1 MDRPSS
7 VKIGVALMLA
17 SMALGLVSVSLNI
30 ASAPEHYSRPVMI
43 VGSGVLLSISG
54 ALAYLLYV
62 GKNWA
67 RIVFAIFGV
76 YAIVTGVNG
85 PNPLGVHHP
94 FVVTS
99 HWFGMAATVA
109 VLVALF
115 VPASSRWYKSQK
127 TDA

>member
-1 MDRPSS
+1 MNRPSS

-17 SMALGLVSVSLNI
+17 TMAMGLVSASLNI

-43 VGSGVLLSISG
+43 AGSVVLLAISG
-54 ALAYLLYV
+54 ALAYVLYL

-67 RIVFAIFGV
+67 RIVFAIFGT
-76 YAIVTGVNG
+76 YAIVTGFNG

-94 FVVTS
+94 FVVTN
-99 HWFGMAATVA
+99 HWFGMATTVA

-115 VPASSRWYKSQK
+115 VPASNRWYKSQS
-127 TDA
+127 AHA

>member
-54 ALAYLLYV
+54 ALAYLLLLTTLHRASVAHLYRV
-62 GKNWA
+62 
-67 RIVFAIFGV
+67 
-76 YAIVTGVNG
+76 
-85 PNPLGVHHP
+85 LGSVRGAP
-94 FVVTS
+94 PAEA
-99 HWFGMAATVA
+99 MAAQRLPSPPVA
-109 VLVALF
+109 A
-115 VPASSRWYKSQK
+115 
-127 TDA
+127 